1 MKNLHQPD
9 LFGTD
14 LPTAPENSSE
24 PRQPGAVMLI
34 AVGAGSL
41 NAQQRTFNK
50 LSLDIDAERA
60 KLQEWQDFSMTLGS
74 KFEQEYHPAQAQLEA
89 MKRRFVIQADIAFQ
103 QSLEKGGKRL
113 NKSRKN
119 KLQDL
124 ILDIIDGLDPIPG
137 ETADAE
143 LDAIFERYAGY
154 SAAEH
159 REIEMMGVEALLA
172 DELGVDAVRGHKAE
186 TLDEL
191 LMHAREKIFSEEA
204 KKAENRENRRAER
217 HEKSGRI
224 SPAAAQKAQAE
235 RDMKQTVREIY
246 RKLASELHPDRESDA
261 DERARKT
268 ALMQRINAA
277 YEANNLLDL
286 LNLQMEVAQLSEH
299 MLSAIPAERLKN
311 YIKVMQEQLRTL
323 KKESKEI
330 LDRFAASFNL
340 ARFERPK
347 TIAEALQIF
356 SEEVN
361 EINQTTAEVEYDCRA
376 IIDINQRD
384 RCIDRLS

>member
-1 MKNLHQPD
+1 
-9 LFGTD
+9 
-14 LPTAPENSSE
+14 
-24 PRQPGAVMLI
+24 
-34 AVGAGSL
+34 
-41 NAQQRTFNK
+41 
-50 LSLDIDAERA
+50 
-60 KLQEWQDFSMTLGS
+60 
-74 KFEQEYHPAQAQLEA
+74 
-89 MKRRFVIQADIAFQ
+89 
-103 QSLEKGGKRL
+103 
-113 NKSRKN
+113 
-119 KLQDL
+119 
-124 ILDIIDGLDPIPG
+124 
-137 ETADAE
+137 
-143 LDAIFERYAGY
+143 
-154 SAAEH
+154 
-159 REIEMMGVEALLA
+159 
-172 DELGVDAVRGHKAE
+172 
-186 TLDEL
+186 
-191 LMHAREKIFSEEA
+191 
-204 KKAENRENRRAER
+204 
-217 HEKSGRI
+217 
-224 SPAAAQKAQAE
+224 
-235 RDMKQTVREIY
+235 VREIY

-311 YIKVMQEQLRTL
+311 YIKVMQEQLKTL

-340 ARFERPK
+340 AHFERPK

-376 IIDINQRD
+376 IVDINQRD